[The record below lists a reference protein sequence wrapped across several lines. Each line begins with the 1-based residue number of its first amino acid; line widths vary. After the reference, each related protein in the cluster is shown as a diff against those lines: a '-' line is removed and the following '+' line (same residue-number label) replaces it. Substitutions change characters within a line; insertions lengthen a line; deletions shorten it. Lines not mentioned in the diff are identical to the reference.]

1 HLLNVPCTKMS
12 AFSDRPS
19 HFLDWVLSLPT
30 YRDKDANQIAASF
43 LPRKLYG
50 SYLESIWE
58 NALTT
63 AASKHIKV
71 NIINSVVTHLNV
83 SETGA
88 ALDLDNG
95 NVSNVHYAIIATGN
109 HTPRHPSIENMAFYE
124 SETYDQNPW
133 LPTAISAPHNNNL
146 PILIL
151 GNGLTMVDTV
161 LALQERDSK
170 VPIRAL
176 SPNGYTLVPHK
187 EASFSYSKL
196 IDELDVHSSLYNVIK
211 LVNKHRKQL
220 QLQGLSAEPV
230 IDSLRPY
237 SQTLWK
243 NFSTN
248 DRQRFVFRC
257 RHLWNKVRHRIPMQS
272 YQALE

>member
-1 HLLNVPCTKMS
+1 MRHIGIIGAGFSGTMVAVNLICQITEPWEISMFDSRAHFNKGIAYSAYSDTHLLNVPCAKMS

-30 YRDKDANQIAASF
+30 YWDKDANQIEASF

-50 SYLESIWE
+50 SYLESICE

-124 SETYDQNPW
+124 RETYDQNPW
-133 LPTAISAPHNNNL
+133 LPTAISAPHYNNL

-151 GNGLTMVDTV
+151 GNGLTMVDT
-161 LALQERDSK
+161 
-170 VPIRAL
+170 
-176 SPNGYTLVPHK
+176 
-187 EASFSYSKL
+187 
-196 IDELDVHSSLYNVIK
+196 
-211 LVNKHRKQL
+211 
-220 QLQGLSAEPV
+220 
-230 IDSLRPY
+230 
-237 SQTLWK
+237 
-243 NFSTN
+243 
-248 DRQRFVFRC
+248 
-257 RHLWNKVRHRIPMQS
+257 
-272 YQALE
+272 